1 MQEGRLQPPLPH
13 VWIWFPVPRVGV
25 AVQALFALLAGLLGL
40 VLGSFANVPIVRWPQ
55 GGSVAEPKRSAC
67 PACGML
73 IAPRDNI
80 PVVSWLLLGR
90 KCRNCEAPISARYA
104 VVELTTGIVF
114 GVVAW
119 VWGLD
124 PLLPALLVFA
134 WSLVVATAIDLEHRI
149 IPNRL
154 TYRLPFVLL
163 PLLVFAA
170 WMDGNWLDLRR
181 GVIAGVAI
189 PLVMFLLSEVFR
201 LLRGQSGMGMG
212 DVKLAVSIGLVVGYL
227 GGMELVVFAYSSV
240 IAAVV
245 IAFALIL
252 TGRAKLASRIPFGP
266 YLAVGAMLPILAGP
280 ATTSFVRGFLGL

>member
-1 MQEGRLQPPLPH
+1 VEAF
-13 VWIWFPVPRVGV
+13 VVVIATVV
-25 AVQALFALLAGLLGL
+25 GLLI
-40 VLGSFANVPIVRWPQ
+40 GSFANVPIHRWPR
-55 GGSVAEPKRSAC
+55 GGTVSEPKRSAC
-67 PACGML
+67 PACGTL
-73 IAPRDNI
+73 IAARDNV

-90 KCRNCEAPISARYA
+90 RCRSCGEPISARYA
-104 VVELTTGIVF
+104 AVELATAVLF
-114 GVVAW
+114 GAVAW

-124 PLLPALLVFA
+124 PLLPALLVFIWA
-134 WSLVVATAIDLEHRI
+134 LVVATVIDLEHRI

-154 TYRLPFVLL
+154 TYRLPLVLL
-163 PLLVFAA
+163 PLVVFAA
-170 WMDGNWLDLRR
+170 WMDGAWSDLRR
-181 GVIAGVAI
+181 GIIAGLAI
-189 PLVMFLLSEVFR
+189 PLLMFLLSEVFR

-227 GGMELVVFAYSSV
+227 GGLELVVFAYGSI

-280 ATTSFVRGFLGL
+280 ATTDFVRGFLGL

>member
-1 MQEGRLQPPLPH
+1 MM
-13 VWIWFPVPRVGV
+13 
-25 AVQALFALLAGLLGL
+25 GLLVVAAILVGL
-40 VLGSFANVPIVRWPQ
+40 VLGSFANVPIHRWPR

-67 PACGML
+67 PVCGTL
-73 IAPRDNI
+73 VAPRDNI

-90 KCRNCEAPISARYA
+90 KCRGCEEPISARYA
-104 VVELTTGIVF
+104 LVELTTGVLF
-114 GVVAW
+114 GAVAW
-119 VWGLD
+119 VWGFD
-124 PLLPALLVFA
+124 PLLPALLVFT

-163 PLLVFAA
+163 PLLVIAA
-170 WMDGNWLDLRR
+170 WYDDAWADLRR
-181 GVIAGVAI
+181 GVIAGLAI

-201 LLRGQSGMGMG
+201 LVRGQSGMGMG

-227 GGMELVVFAYSSV
+227 GGMELLVFGYGSV

-280 ATTSFVRGFLGL
+280 ATTGFVRDFLGL

>member
-1 MQEGRLQPPLPH
+1 MGGYW
-13 VWIWFPVPRVGV
+13 VAAVG
-25 AVQALFALLAGLLGL
+25 ALGL
-40 VLGSFANVPIVRWPQ
+40 VVGSFANVPIHRWPR
-55 GGSVAEPKRSAC
+55 GGTVTEPKRSAC

-90 KCRNCEAPISARYA
+90 RCRNCEEPIPARYA
-104 VVELTTGIVF
+104 VVELTTAILF
-114 GVVAW
+114 GAVAW
-119 VWGLD
+119 VWGFD
-124 PLLPALLVFA
+124 PLLPALLVFT
-134 WSLVVATAIDLEHRI
+134 WSLIVATAIDLEHRI

-163 PLLVFAA
+163 PLLVLAA
-170 WMDGNWLDLRR
+170 WLDDGWLDLRR
-181 GVIAGVAI
+181 GVIAGIAI
-189 PLVMFLLSEVFR
+189 PLVMFLLSELFR

-227 GGMELVVFAYSSV
+227 GGMELVVFAYGSV

-245 IAFALIL
+245 IAVALVL

-266 YLAVGAMLPILAGP
+266 YLAVGALLPVLAGP
-280 ATTSFVRGFLGL
+280 ATTSFARGFFGL

>member
-1 MQEGRLQPPLPH
+1 
-13 VWIWFPVPRVGV
+13 VPAYVYVTVVFGV
-25 AVQALFALLAGLLGL
+25 LGLL
-40 VLGSFANVPIVRWPQ
+40 VGSFANVPIHRWPR
-55 GGSVAEPKRSAC
+55 GGTVTEPKRSAC
-67 PACGML
+67 ASCGTL

-90 KCRNCEAPISARYA
+90 KCRGCEAPISARYA
-104 VVELTTGIVF
+104 VVELTTGILF
-114 GVVAW
+114 GAVAW

-124 PLLPALLVFA
+124 PLLPALLVFT

-154 TYRLPFVLL
+154 TYRLPVVLL

-170 WMDGNWLDLRR
+170 WVDDGWTDLRR
-181 GVIAGVAI
+181 GLIAGLAI
-189 PLVMFLLSEVFR
+189 PLVMFLLSEAFR

-212 DVKLAVSIGLVVGYL
+212 DVKLALSIGLVVGYL
-227 GGMELVVFAYSSV
+227 GGIELVVFAYGSV

-266 YLAVGAMLPILAGP
+266 YLALGSMLPILAGP
-280 ATTSFVRGFLGL
+280 ATTGFVRDFLGF